1 MDASMMDGNKME
13 IGSVAAV
20 SDITHP
26 ISLAKYV
33 LENYPNSIIVGDGAK
48 KLAKFAGLNFVSKGS
63 MIAPASYW
71 AYKAAASGDFQVSNF
86 DSLAVSETLKSKCF
100 ESKFLIILILTF

>member
-1 MDASMMDGNKME
+1 MDASMMDGSKFE

-33 LENYPNSIIVGDGAK
+33 MENYPNSIIVGDGAK
-48 KLAKFAGLNFVSKGS
+48 RLAKFAGLNIVSKDS
-63 MIAPASYW
+63 MIAPASHC
-71 AYKAAASGDFQVSNF
+71 AYKSSASGDFQVSTF
-86 DSLAVSETLKSKCF
+86 DSSAISQALKSNDFFF
-100 ESKFLIILILTF
+100 EIKIQN